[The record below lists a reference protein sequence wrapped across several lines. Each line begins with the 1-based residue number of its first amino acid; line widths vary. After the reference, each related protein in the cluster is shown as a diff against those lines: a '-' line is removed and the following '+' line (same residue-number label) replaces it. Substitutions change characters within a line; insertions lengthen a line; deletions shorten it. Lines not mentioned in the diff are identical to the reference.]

1 MRSSLL
7 LHLRMALFGIAAAF
21 IVTLVFVFPAF
32 ADDCLSDPLN
42 AADCMRTG
50 GSREIISIIFTTL
63 PTISVIIPNLL
74 QPPAQPGVTP
84 GEEHPAQDQP
94 PDEGE
99 EPPDEI
105 RYVVQVSAQS
115 ITLSPNQSQG
125 FSLKAYKSVNKGPW
139 QPAPEVNIG
148 LSLSPQT
155 SDVSLSPIAGSGEM
169 QATVGAY
176 EQAQPGRYQI
186 VVTGISPNA
195 QTRAQVDLE
204 ITSLTHD
211 IQVSNQR
218 LVISVGETLDLTVV
232 PVRLGEAGVMEPDP
246 DARLRPWLPSETGY
260 FNWDPPG
267 PYGTGQ
273 TELYGQVTFKI
284 TALKADKPEEVFYL
298 DFTAIFPDK
307 KEVDKRVEIVLRSA
321 DYVIEFL

>member
-1 MRSSLL
+1 MKSYLL
-7 LHLRMALFGIAAAF
+7 SQLKLALTGFVLAL
-21 IVTLVFVFPAF
+21 IVTLIFVVPAF

-42 AADCMRTG
+42 AADCMRTPLFK
-50 GSREIISIIFTTL
+50 ETIAVIFTTL
-63 PTISVIIPNLL
+63 PTVSVIIPNLL

-84 GEEHPAQDQP
+84 GEEPPAQDQP

-105 RYVVQVSAQS
+105 RYVVQVNTPNL
-115 ITLSPNQSQG
+115 TLASNQSQAL
-125 FSLKAYKSVNKGPW
+125 SLKAYKSVNNSPW
-139 QPAPEVNIG
+139 QPAPEVNIS
-148 LSLSPQT
+148 LSLTPQSPG
-155 SDVSLSPIAGSGEM
+155 VSLNPTSGSGEM
-169 QATVGAY
+169 QATVSAY
-176 EQAQPGRYQI
+176 EEAQPGSYQI
-186 VVTGISPNA
+186 VVIGTSPNA

-246 DARLRPWLPSETGY
+246 EARLRPWLPSETGY
-260 FNWDPPG
+260 FSWDPPG
-267 PYGTGQ
+267 PYGKGQ

-284 TALKADKPEEVFYL
+284 TALKADKPEDVFYL

-307 KEVDKRVEIVLRSA
+307 KEVDKRVEIILRSA

>member
-1 MRSSLL
+1 MRSNLL
-7 LHLRMALFGIAAAF
+7 PQLRLALFGIAAAF
-21 IVTLVFVFPAF
+21 IVTLVFVFPVF

-63 PTISVIIPNLL
+63 PTVSVIVPNLL
-74 QPPAQPGVTP
+74 QPPAQPGVIP
-84 GEEHPAQDQP
+84 GEEPPAQDKP

-105 RYVVQVSAQS
+105 RYVVQVSTPNL
-115 ITLSPNQSQG
+115 TLAPNQSQAL
-125 FSLKAYKSVNKGPW
+125 SLKAYKSVNNSPW
-139 QPAPEVNIG
+139 QPAPEVNIS
-148 LSLSPQT
+148 LSLTPQT
-155 SDVSLSPIAGSGEM
+155 PGVSLNPTSGSGEM
-169 QATVGAY
+169 QATVSAY
-176 EQAQPGRYQI
+176 EDAQPGSYQI
-186 VVTGISPNA
+186 VVTGTSPNA

-232 PVRLGEAGVMEPDP
+232 PVRLGEAGVMEPDS

-260 FNWDPPG
+260 FSWEPPG

-284 TALKADKPEEVFYL
+284 TALKADKPEEIFYL

-307 KEVDKRVEIVLRSA
+307 VEVDKRVEIVLRSA